1 VIYGTATKSLG
12 KKVNELLDSNQNVN
26 SVYDLNDRLYND
38 SGKST
43 FVGKE
48 LSREN
53 KLKKIEYLIRNGVPL
68 DDELFDLAS
77 DKLKNRYL
85 RDAITQQYLTDDQF
99 FYAADEQK
107 KTYIEVGYSYNGY
120 SYSFLTD
127 EQKEWFRKNR
137 HLFN

>member
-1 VIYGTATKSLG
+1 VIYGTATKSFG
-12 KKVNELLDSNQNVN
+12 KKVNELLDGSQDIN

-43 FVGKE
+43 LVAKQI
-48 LSREN
+48 SDDN
-53 KLKKIEYLIRNGVPL
+53 KLKRIEYLIKNGDPM
-68 DDELFDLAS
+68 DDELFNLAS
-77 DKLKNRYL
+77 DKLKNLYL

-99 FYAADEQK
+99 FYATDEQK

-127 EQKEWFRKNR
+127 EQKEWFRENR
-137 HLFN
+137 HLFD